1 LFNNLIRLFAG
12 ALLLATAAAAQ
23 QFGPAEN
30 LGPTIST
37 PQMIV
42 DRMLEAA
49 HVKSGETVY
58 DLGSGDGRILITA
71 VQRFGARAVGIEID
85 PDQVEKARRRIHS
98 LGLDDRITV
107 QHASALRADLSPADV
122 VTLYFLTSTNE
133 KLKPNLEKCLKPGTR
148 VVSNQF
154 PIKGWK
160 ASEAV
165 IVKVGLVE
173 HTIYVYRMGQTR

>member
-1 LFNNLIRLFAG
+1 ML
-12 ALLLATAAAAQ
+12 AAAASAQ

-30 LGPTIST
+30 LGPQIPT
-37 PQMIV
+37 PQIIV

-49 HVKSGETVY
+49 RVKPGDRVY

-71 VQRFGARAVGIEID
+71 VQKYGARAVGIEID
-85 PDQVEKARRRIHS
+85 PDQVAKSRQRIHL
-98 LGLDDRITV
+98 LGLDDRASV
-107 QHASALRADLSPADV
+107 LHASALRADLSPADV

-133 KLKPNLEKCLKPGTR
+133 KLKPNLDRCLKPGTR

-165 IVKVGLVE
+165 IVKMGSVE
-173 HTIYVYRMGQTR
+173 HTIYLYRIGQNK

>member
-1 LFNNLIRLFAG
+1 MRLFTCV
-12 ALLLATAAAAQ
+12 LLFAAVASAQ

-49 HVKSGETVY
+49 HIKPGDMVY

-71 VQRFGARAVGIEID
+71 VQKFGARAVGIEID
-85 PDQVEKARRRIHS
+85 PDQVEKARSRVHS
-98 LGLDDRITV
+98 LGLDDRISV
-107 QHASALRADLSPADV
+107 LHASALRADLSPADV
-122 VTLYFLTSTNE
+122 VTMYFLTSTNE
-133 KLKPNLEKCLKPGTR
+133 KLKPNLEKCLKPGAR

-154 PIKGWK
+154 PIKGWR

-165 IVKVGLVE
+165 IVKMGAVE
-173 HTIYVYRMGQTR
+173 HTIYVYRIGQTK